1 MEEGDYTM
9 LCSVTA
15 ERSVVNLI
23 ANAAY
28 LLYPVPPMCH

>member
-15 ERSVVNLI
+15 ERSVVNI
-23 ANAAY
+23 IVNAAY
-28 LLYPVPPMCH
+28 LLYPVPTMCH